1 MRRILAIIVGA
12 LRMWFRSKHTLFW
25 TLAFPVLLMLL
36 FGAIFSVSQDPSFD
50 LYVQNQ
56 DTTTNGEP
64 TQWSKTFCDMLN
76 KTDVLNLH
84 TIDSTENVTQFI
96 EEKGIQRALIIPP
109 GFNSSV
115 SAGNSVSII
124 LKMVPAEVDTASAT
138 VGSVIDQVAEIF
150 NGVLTELITKREP
163 LEIVTIK
170 SENIVS
176 ETFKYID
183 FFAPGIIGMTL
194 MTSGIFGA
202 VAWNTRN
209 KELGI
214 LKKLATTPLSK
225 LEWIVG
231 VVLYEL
237 IMGAISTIVI
247 IAVGVIV
254 FDLKVLPNIFTII
267 LIISGAIAFPGM
279 GMVIARFVKETD
291 SADAAANAI
300 TFPMMFLSG
309 SFFPLEFMPDFLRQ
323 IANVLPLTYLNNGL
337 RDSMVY
343 GNTSS
348 ALFNTSVILGVGI
361 FFIILGSL
369 ITNWREE

>member
-1 MRRILAIIVGA
+1 MNCK
-12 LRMWFRSKHTLFW
+12 F
-25 TLAFPVLLMLL
+25 
-36 FGAIFSVSQDPSFD
+36 FS
-50 LYVQNQ
+50 
-56 DTTTNGEP
+56 
-64 TQWSKTFCDMLN
+64 
-76 KTDVLNLH
+76 
-84 TIDSTENVTQFI
+84 
-96 EEKGIQRALIIPP
+96 
-109 GFNSSV
+109 
-115 SAGNSVSII
+115 
-124 LKMVPAEVDTASAT
+124 
-138 VGSVIDQVAEIF
+138 
-150 NGVLTELITKREP
+150 
-163 LEIVTIK
+163 
-170 SENIVS
+170 
-176 ETFKYID
+176 FKYID

-194 MTSGIFGA
+194 MTSGVFGA

-237 IMGAISTIVI
+237 VMGSISTIVI
-247 IAVGVIV
+247 LAVGVIV
-254 FDLKVLPNIFTII
+254 FDLKVLPNVFTVI

-279 GMVIARFVKETD
+279 GMVIARFVKESD

-343 GNTSS
+343 GNVSS
-348 ALFNTSVILGVGI
+348 ALFNTLVILGVGV
-361 FFIILGSL
+361 FFIVLGSL
-369 ITNWREE
+369 ITSWREE

>member
-1 MRRILAIIVGA
+1 M
-12 LRMWFRSKHTLFW
+12 
-25 TLAFPVLLMLL
+25 
-36 FGAIFSVSQDPSFD
+36 
-50 LYVQNQ
+50 
-56 DTTTNGEP
+56 
-64 TQWSKTFCDMLN
+64 
-76 KTDVLNLH
+76 
-84 TIDSTENVTQFI
+84 
-96 EEKGIQRALIIPP
+96 LIIPS
-109 GFNSSV
+109 GFHDSV
-115 SAGNSVSII
+115 AVGNNISIV

-138 VGSVIDQVAEIF
+138 VGNVIDQVVEIF
-150 NGVLTELITKREP
+150 NGIITKLVTGRDP
-163 LEIVTIK
+163 LVFVTIE
-170 SENIVS
+170 SESIVS

-194 MTSGIFGA
+194 MTSGVFGA

-237 IMGAISTIVI
+237 VMGAISTIVI
-247 IAVGVIV
+247 LTVGVLV
-254 FDLKVLPNIFTII
+254 FDLKVLPNIYTVI

-279 GMVIARFVKETD
+279 GMIIARFVKEAD

-309 SFFPLEFMPDFLRQ
+309 SFFPLEYMPDFLRQ
-323 IANVLPLTYLNNGL
+323 IANILPLTYLNNGL

-343 GNTSS
+343 GNVSS
-348 ALFNTSVILGVGI
+348 ALFNTGVILGVGV
-361 FFIILGSL
+361 FFIIVGSV
-369 ITNWREE
+369 ITSWREE